1 MDKDKKICVF
11 DIEGDSLSPTKIWV
25 MSAAIFSKGG
35 WRLKSTTDYDEMRAF
50 FLGCDTLIGHN
61 IMLWDIPHI
70 ERILDIKI
78 KAKVIDTLALSW
90 YLEPYRNCLLYTSD
104 AADE

>member
-1 MDKDKKICVF
+1 MKETDNKKICVF

-78 KAKVIDTLALSW
+78 KATGMMLRRVSIVI
-90 YLEPYRNCLLYTSD
+90 
-104 AADE
+104 